1 MPRKKQQKSCCF
13 KCKLMHA
20 TIILSSGGL
29 KAFKIPLLDIK
40 LISLISRTDQLHILH
55 PFWKQLSF
63 GVFSLGFFGL
73 VFNFLKTNFLD
84 FFLSNIFLISLKR
97 NVENGF
103 SIIEHFNLFEMG
115 FLASICSVL
124 PDLNFFWRWVH
135 IWYQKLLIGTLALM
149 VNIEEWV
156 ARNQ

>member
-1 MPRKKQQKSCCF
+1 MQANACNNHLKFWGIKGIQD
-13 KCKLMHA
+13 
-20 TIILSSGGL
+20 TSSRYQTHFFNL
-29 KAFKIPLLDIK
+29 KNRSIAYLAS
-40 LISLISRTDQLHILH
+40 ISKTVV
-55 PFWKQLSF
+55 FW
-63 GVFSLGFFGL
+63 GVFFRIFLGKKSVPPPCFWL
-73 VFNFLKTNFLD
+73 VFNFLKTHFLD